1 MGGADLPFGLR
12 TLRVKTEIFSEIFSF
27 FFFEMLLA
35 SRSWCSTQDPK
46 SESGGTGAADRE
58 GQGRTPLTFG
68 GCLGARV
75 GEVHAEE
82 QVLLGLYEEAREVS
96 LHGGKLF
103 NLILH

>member
-1 MGGADLPFGLR
+1 
-12 TLRVKTEIFSEIFSF
+12 
-27 FFFEMLLA
+27 MLGQIPNNITILFYHL
-35 SRSWCSTQDPK
+35 CSLKTQDPK

-75 GEVHAEE
+75 GEVHVEE